1 MYNNTWA
8 RRMPNQQSVKRMQ
21 RAPKNFGFWDFCAVA
36 AVSSA
41 AVKLGKSII
50 KAKERKDSRKE
61 KDLGDLLDKAEVDTG
76 APKNYK
82 ILADEKITTI
92 LKCRRKIM
100 ELMDLYGCCTEAE
113 IFDVMGFKYEDDNIH
128 RVFDATTK
136 FTVKFEDGKF
146 VLYSQAP
153 KEVFEETCPDEVEV
167 DEDDD
172 SGDEDEA

>member
-50 KAKERKDSRKE
+50 KAKERKDKQTE
-61 KDLGDLLDKAEVDTG
+61 DLGDLFDKASKED
-76 APKNYK
+76 APKDYK

-92 LKCRRKIM
+92 FKCRKKIL

-113 IFDVMGFKYEDDNIH
+113 ILDAMGLEYDDTDNLH
-128 RVFDATTK
+128 KVFDSTTK
-136 FTVKFEDGKF
+136 FTIKHENGKY
-146 VLYSQAP
+146 VLYSQQP
-153 KEVFEETCPDEVEV
+153 REVFEDECPEEVEN
-167 DEDDD
+167 DD